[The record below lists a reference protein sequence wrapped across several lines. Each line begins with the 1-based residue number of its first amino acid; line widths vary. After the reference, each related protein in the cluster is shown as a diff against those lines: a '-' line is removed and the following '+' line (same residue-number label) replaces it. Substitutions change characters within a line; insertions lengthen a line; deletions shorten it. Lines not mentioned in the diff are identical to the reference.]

1 MKSTLYPVQE
11 LRRKTHAW
19 AIKLCVNPRVIRV
32 QDMRHKWGSCSS
44 IGTVTFATDLADKDA
59 LFQDYVIVHE
69 LLHLRYRSHGKV
81 FKALLTVHVPRWRSI
96 YEGSVLKMR

>member
-81 FKALLTVHVPRWRSI
+81 FKALLTVHVPRWRSVD
-96 YEGSVLKMR
+96 EVSVLKMR

>member
-1 MKSTLYPVQE
+1 MKSTLYTVQE

-19 AIKLCVNPRVIRV
+19 AIKLKVNPRAIRV

-59 LFQDYVIVHE
+59 VFQDYVIVHE
-69 LLHLRYRSHGKV
+69 LLHLRYGSHGKV
-81 FKALLTVHVPRWRSI
+81 FKALLTAHVPGWRSI
-96 YEGSVLKMR
+96 DEGCVLKMR